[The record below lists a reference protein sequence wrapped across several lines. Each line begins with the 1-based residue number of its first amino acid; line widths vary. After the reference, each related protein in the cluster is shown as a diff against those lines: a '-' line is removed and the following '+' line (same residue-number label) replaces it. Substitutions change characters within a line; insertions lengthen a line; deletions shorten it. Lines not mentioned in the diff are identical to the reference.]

1 MEELWFH
8 NYHYLPC
15 LHYYFLYKEA
25 IIVQAHTLKPGMGFV
40 AAFLLFSFAAIVEGD
55 YDDPPKPKISETFS
69 TWVSFEHL
77 YSYYY

>member
-25 IIVQAHTLKPGMGFV
+25 TIVQAHTLKPGMGFV
-40 AAFLLFSFAAIVEGD
+40 AAFLLFSFAFAAIVEGD
-55 YDDPPKPKISETFS
+55 YPQRPKISETFS
-69 TWVSFEHL
+69 AWVSFIT
-77 YSYYY
+77 S

>member
-1 MEELWFH
+1 
-8 NYHYLPC
+8 
-15 LHYYFLYKEA
+15 
-25 IIVQAHTLKPGMGFV
+25 MGFV

-77 YSYYY
+77 YSYYSNYMSDTLYVTVYIYEGDDEPGSHNCSCHGR